1 MNTPSASSGVSTP
14 KIKYRVVRSKGR
26 GILPLEIYH
35 NVSLYAPLKRPQGV
49 SEGKPVKQATN
60 HPKTRQKRAGSVF
73 TACMSMRAS
82 A

>member
-1 MNTPSASSGVSTP
+1 PHTSGLLQP
-14 KIKYRVVRSKGR
+14 
-26 GILPLEIYH
+26 LPDTIYH
-35 NVSLYAPLKRPQGV
+35 NVALRAPLRRPEGV
-49 SEGKPVKQATN
+49 SDGKPVKQATN